1 MYDLSPLE
9 LAGTNLASPPVL
21 AFALGAASVLFRA
34 DLRLPEAVHV
44 GLTTYLLLAIGLKGG
59 AELSAVSP
67 GTLFLPALVAVL
79 LGLAIPCWSF
89 LLARRFGRLGVDDAA
104 SLAAHYGSVSVVTFT
119 AAITFLE
126 SAGDPAEGF
135 LPALV
140 AIMEIPG
147 IAMAILLARLAGSGS
162 GGALS
167 ESLRDVF
174 GGRSILL
181 LGGGLVIG
189 VAGGKEGFERV
200 APFFQEPFYGVLVV
214 FLLEMGIVAAARA
227 HDVLRSGPFLL
238 AFGTALPLLHG
249 GLGVLAGTAAGLSVG
264 GATALGALAASAS
277 YIAAPAAVRIAL
289 PGANHGYAL
298 AAALA
303 ITFPFNLIVGIPV
316 YYQFASMLG

>member
-1 MYDLSPLE
+1 MSPLE

-21 AFALGAASVLFRA
+21 AFALGAASVLFRS
-34 DLRLPEAVHV
+34 DLRLPDAVHV

-67 GTLFLPALVAVL
+67 STVFLPAVAAVL
-79 LGLAIPCWSF
+79 VGLAIPCWSF
-89 LLARRFGRLGVDDAA
+89 LIARRAGGLSVEDAA

-119 AAITFLE
+119 AAITFLDA
-126 SAGDPAEGF
+126 AGDPAEGF

-140 AIMEIPG
+140 AIMEVPG
-147 IAMAILLARLAGSGS
+147 IAMAILLARFAG
-162 GGALS
+162 GGARTPMS

-174 GGRSILL
+174 GGRSIML
-181 LGGGLVIG
+181 LGGGLAIG
-189 VAGGKEGFERV
+189 IASGKEGFERV

-227 HDVLRSGPFLL
+227 HDVLRSGPFLV
-238 AFGTALPLLHG
+238 AFGTGLPLLHG
-249 GLGVLAGTAAGLSVG
+249 ALGVAAGSAAGLSVG
-264 GATALGALAASAS
+264 GATALGTLAASAS

-303 ITFPFNLIVGIPV
+303 ITFPFNLVVGIPL
-316 YYQFASMLG
+316 YHQFAKMIG